1 MTEHEEHV
9 VKGLH
14 RDINKLPP
22 YVDLIGDEAV
32 LDGHFKAW
40 QLRRIALLLEE
51 REQRMRGVRM
61 VVVNECPP
69 DMIVPESSLLEAANT
84 PEFQALLKRGLLE

>member
-1 MTEHEEHV
+1 MTEHEENV

-22 YVDLIGDEAV
+22 YIDLIGDEAV

-40 QLRRIALLLEE
+40 QLRRIAQLLEE
-51 REQRMRGVRM
+51 CEQRMQGVRM

-69 DMIVPESSLLEAANT
+69 DMIVPESALLEAANT
-84 PEFQALLKRGLLE
+84 PEFRALLKRGLLE

>member
-1 MTEHEEHV
+1 MTEHEENV

-22 YVDLIGDEAV
+22 YIDLIGDEAV

-40 QLRRIALLLEE
+40 QLRRITQLLEE
-51 REQRMRGVRM
+51 REQRMQGVRI
-61 VVVNECPP
+61 VVVNECSPE
-69 DMIVPESSLLEAANT
+69 MIVPESALLEAAND
-84 PEFQALLKRGLLE
+84 PRVRALLDRGLGE